1 MSTQIIHIQGMTC
14 MGCVKNVKDSL
25 EALPEVSSAT
35 VSLDDGT
42 AILEAAQALPQMML
56 QQALGDKY
64 TINPNSEVKPIK
76 ASKLKQLRPLLIIFA
91 GLLVATA
98 LLNYQSFSL
107 KEAMMDFMGLFF
119 LVFGFFKLLD
129 LKGFPEIFA
138 MYDPLA
144 KAFRPYGWAYPF
156 IELTLGTL
164 LLFQIGLVP
173 VFVTTLVLLSITTV
187 GILRSILDKREIRCA
202 CLGTW
207 LNLPMTEATLIENAV
222 MIIMA
227 IYMLTQTV
235 VL

>member
-1 MSTQIIHIQGMTC
+1 
-14 MGCVKNVKDSL
+14 
-25 EALPEVSSAT
+25 
-35 VSLDDGT
+35 
-42 AILEAAQALPQMML
+42 
-56 QQALGDKY
+56 
-64 TINPNSEVKPIK
+64 
-76 ASKLKQLRPLLIIFA
+76 
-91 GLLVATA
+91 
-98 LLNYQSFSL
+98 
-107 KEAMMDFMGLFF
+107 
-119 LVFGFFKLLD
+119 
-129 LKGFPEIFA
+129 

-144 KAFRPYGWAYPF
+144 KAFRPYGWTYPF

>member
-1 MSTQIIHIQGMTC
+1 
-14 MGCVKNVKDSL
+14 MGCVKSVKNSL
-25 EALPEVSSAT
+25 EELPGVSEAN
-35 VSLDDGT
+35 VSLEDGT
-42 AILEAAQALPQMML
+42 ALLEVSKTQPQMIL
-56 QQALGDKY
+56 QQALGERY
-64 TINPNSEVKPIK
+64 RLNPASELTPIK
-76 ASKLKQLRPLLIIFA
+76 SSKLKQLRPLLIIFA

-129 LKGFPEIFA
+129 LKGFPESFA

-164 LLFQIGLVP
+164 LLLQIGLVP

-227 IYMLTQTV
+227 VYMLTQTV

>member
-1 MSTQIIHIQGMTC
+1 MTC

-56 QQALGDKY
+56 QQALGEKY

>member
-1 MSTQIIHIQGMTC
+1 MTC